1 LGSFEFISQLK
12 LNASKIPDL
21 RHTRLDKKLSS
32 VASPIIETTKVLF
45 DANHKMFDF

>member
-12 LNASKIPDL
+12 LNTSKIPHL
-21 RHTRLDKKLSS
+21 RHTRLDKKVLS
-32 VASPIIETTKVLF
+32 VASPIIETKVLF